1 MPAMLHDLVVA
12 MHTHPQAMPLAMI
25 TMRKPIHGFL
35 FLSYMSMERRLATP
49 LGAGARL
56 LLFD

>member
-1 MPAMLHDLVVA
+1 MLHDLVVV